1 MIRWPTWAIGLYFV
15 ASGCRAMKILIDD
28 VKDAPKE
35 LSYTEEV
42 AELNGRLASGV
53 QDYRIADGLTVDLTH
68 YRAGL
73 DLFFQ
78 GELHG
83 QGRGTCARCAEE
95 YPFRVEVPFAFVL
108 TPRAAGDLA
117 ECELSADDL
126 SLSFYDGK
134 EIDVT
139 PLVHEQA
146 ILALPTRPLC
156 SENCRG
162 LCTCCG
168 ANLNAGP
175 CACPPARAPLAVLQ
189 GTGRAR

>member
-1 MIRWPTWAIGLYFV
+1 
-15 ASGCRAMKILIDD
+15 MKIQIDD
-28 VKDAPKE
+28 VKDVPKE
-35 LSYTEEV
+35 LTYTEEV
-42 AELNGRLASGV
+42 EELNRRLASGV
-53 QDYRIADGLTVDLTH
+53 QDYRIVDGLVVELTH

-78 GELHG
+78 GALRAE
-83 QGRGTCARCAEE
+83 GRGTCSRCAEE
-95 YPFRVEVPFAFVL
+95 YPFPIDVPFTFVL
-108 TPRAAGDLA
+108 TPRAAGDTV
-117 ECELSADDL
+117 EHELSEDDL

-156 SENCRG
+156 SEECLG
-162 LCTCCG
+162 LCTRCG

-175 CACPPARAPLAVLQ
+175 CACPPARAPLAVLL
-189 GTGRAR
+189 GTARAR

>member
-1 MIRWPTWAIGLYFV
+1 
-15 ASGCRAMKILIDD
+15 MKIQIDD
-28 VKDAPKE
+28 VKDVAKE
-35 LSYTEEV
+35 LTYTEEV

-53 QDYRIADGLTVDLTH
+53 QDYRIADGLVVTLTH

-78 GELHG
+78 GTLRGE
-83 QGRGTCARCAEE
+83 GRGTCSRCAEE
-95 YPFRVEVPFAFVL
+95 YPFLVDVPFTFVL
-108 TPRAAGDLA
+108 TPRAAGDTA
-117 ECELSADDL
+117 ESELTEDDL

-156 SENCRG
+156 NEECLG
-162 LCTCCG
+162 LCTRCG

-175 CACPPARAPLAVLQ
+175 CACPPARAPLAALL
-189 GTGRAR
+189 GNARAR